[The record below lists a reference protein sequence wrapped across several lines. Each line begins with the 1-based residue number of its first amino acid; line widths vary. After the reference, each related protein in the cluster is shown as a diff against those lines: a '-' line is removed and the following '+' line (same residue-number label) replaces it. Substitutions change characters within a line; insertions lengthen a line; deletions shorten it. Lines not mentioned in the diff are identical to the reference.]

1 MYNIIMETNN
11 NIIDSSLSII
21 KENKYILMGLIIVS
35 ALYSSKWVT
44 NLSENFLDIF
54 DNPIVKFI
62 IFIIISYVSINN
74 PTIGIIITIVVLI
87 TLQVSSNMKIR
98 REINSDLHI

>member
-1 MYNIIMETNN
+1 METNN